1 MSNEEKNIMNKEEK
15 LDLLDETI
23 HWLKILFLEDV
34 EKDIMD
40 KRSAI
45 EIEHY
50 YESVIFSAIHTKEIV
65 DKLKNVREE
74 IIKNIREEK
83 KKQLGV
89 KWNDMQ

>member
-1 MSNEEKNIMNKEEK
+1 MKNEEK

-23 HWLKILFLEDV
+23 HWLQILFLEDV

-50 YESVIFSAIHTKEIV
+50 YKSVIFSAMKTKEIV
-65 DKLKNVREE
+65 DELKKVREE
-74 IIKNIREEK
+74 IAKKIREEK
-83 KKQLGV
+83 REIKEE
-89 KWNDMQ
+89 

>member
-1 MSNEEKNIMNKEEK
+1 MSEQEK

-45 EIEHY
+45 EIGHY
-50 YESVIFSAIHTKEIV
+50 YESVIFSAMHTKEIV
-65 DKLKNVREE
+65 DKLRNVREE
-74 IIKNIREEK
+74 IAKSIRDEK
-83 KKQLGV
+83 KEILGV
-89 KWNDMQ
+89 K